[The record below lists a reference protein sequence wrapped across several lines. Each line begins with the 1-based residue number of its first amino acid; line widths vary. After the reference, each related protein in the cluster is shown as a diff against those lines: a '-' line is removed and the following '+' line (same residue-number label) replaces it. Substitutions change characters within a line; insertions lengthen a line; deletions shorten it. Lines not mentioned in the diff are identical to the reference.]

1 MGAMDAE
8 DQDRYCVDCAVEV
21 AAILQAM
28 AHSRSLVTAW
38 YGGGSAFALTAV
50 LEADA
55 GRDELILDQVH
66 EEHAPRLL
74 ASHSIQCTG
83 THNGVEIRFVV
94 EGVEP
99 VLFHGVA
106 ALHSA
111 LPVRLLRLQRREYFR
126 VVTPAEAPVTCMIP
140 AVAALIEAPVLD
152 ISCGGLALWIAQGVL
167 VLERGTI
174 LQGCRLRLPRF
185 GTVEIDIRVVR
196 VGEPSL
202 MAGVAGRRCGC
213 AFLGMGEGERKRV
226 QRYIMELERCRNARL
241 SGLR

>member
-1 MGAMDAE
+1 MDAE
-8 DQDRYCVDCAVEV
+8 DQDRYRVDCAIEV

-66 EEHAPRLL
+66 EEHAPGLL
-74 ASHSIQCTG
+74 ASHGIQCTG

-94 EGVEP
+94 ESVEP
-99 VLFHGVA
+99 VLFQGVA
-106 ALHSA
+106 ALRSA

-140 AVAALIEAPVLD
+140 AVAAPIEAPVLD
-152 ISCGGLALWIAQGVL
+152 ISCGGLALWISQDVL
-167 VLERGTI
+167 ALERGTI
-174 LQGCRLRLPRF
+174 LRGCRLRLPHF

-196 VGEPSL
+196 VGEPSFT
-202 MAGVAGRRCGC
+202 AGVAGRRCGC
-213 AFLGMGEGERKRV
+213 AFVGMGEGERKRV
-226 QRYIMELERCRNARL
+226 QRYIIELERCRNSRL